1 MPLPAREQQ
10 VLDGIETVLQSG
22 EDRLTS
28 LFALFTRLEGN
39 AEKPGA
45 EELRP
50 ALRRRTDGY
59 PPPPTGRH
67 PGSARWWSPSSGR
80 WATSGPGGQLRVVI
94 LLAMMAAALGSAML
108 LCTIST
114 SACRPVTVAHSST
127 SAPSQPGTCQSS
139 PSAPP
144 DGPTP

>member
-50 ALRRRTDGY
+50 ALRRR
-59 PPPPTGRH
+59 
-67 PGSARWWSPSSGR
+67 
-80 WATSGPGGQLRVVI
+80 
-94 LLAMMAAALGSAML
+94 
-108 LCTIST
+108 
-114 SACRPVTVAHSST
+114 
-127 SAPSQPGTCQSS
+127 
-139 PSAPP
+139 
-144 DGPTP
+144 